1 MCGINGIL
9 HLHSQKKVGER
20 VLTQM
25 RDALE
30 HRGPDDKGI
39 YIDKNIGLGHRRLS
53 ILDVSTAGHQPFL
66 SEDGRYAMV
75 YNGEIYN
82 FKEFYSELKSKG
94 FDIKTH
100 SDTEVLMKLFQIEGL
115 KMLSRLNG
123 MFAFAIWDT
132 VEKKLTVA
140 RDRMGVNPLYYS
152 FYNETFYFASEQ
164 KAIFTAGVPLKI
176 SQDGIEEY
184 IFNRFVTGE
193 ETLFQNVKKVLP
205 GHALI
210 LHENGKI
217 ESEKWWD
224 LKYEIQN
231 YGIIKNPID
240 WFRETFD
247 DSIRLR
253 MVSDVPVGVLL
264 SAGLDSSSVLSS
276 LHSQQYKDIQAF
288 TIAFKEEEHDESQLA
303 KRLTEQYQ
311 YGFNSLQLEDDDLYS
326 KLLTATYFQDEP
338 LMHLSEPH
346 LLGISQ
352 LAKPKVKVLLSGEGA
367 DELMGGYV
375 RYKPLQFP
383 SLLHSIAMLG
393 NLDLFAN
400 KPRFEKLIRY
410 AQIKNDRD
418 LVLFN
423 GRNIYP
429 KDIAA
434 TFGMKTLPK
443 NEYRYKIYEEAKSIY
458 PNDLRR
464 QALYFDQHTYLCS
477 LLDRN
482 DRCTMG
488 ASIECREPFLDQ
500 RLLAG
505 LGSLD
510 NKWLFTGKKGKYILK
525 TAMKSRLPEEILNF
539 KKVGL
544 STPWGDYI
552 TKSPAF
558 KEELESFSN
567 SDLFKMPYFEKIKV
581 KNLIANLQKGDVK
594 MVSYI
599 MPLFMMHIW
608 LKNYVNKFDGLQH
621 DNQNVILDNTLIK

>member
-9 HLHSQKKVGER
+9 HLQSQKKVDER

-39 YIDKNIGLGHRRLS
+39 YIQQNIGLGHRRLS
-53 ILDVSTAGHQPFL
+53 ILDVTSAGHQPFL

-82 FKEFYSELKSKG
+82 FKEFYAELKSKG
-94 FDIKTH
+94 FEIRTQ
-100 SDTEVLMKLFQIEGL
+100 SDTEVLMKLFQLYGL
-115 KMLSRLNG
+115 KMLHRLNG
-123 MFAFAIWDT
+123 MFAIAIWDT
-132 VEKKLTVA
+132 FEKKLTVV
-140 RDRMGVNPLYYS
+140 RDRMGVKPLYYS
-152 FYNETFYFASEQ
+152 IYNESFYFASEQ
-164 KAIFTAGVPLKI
+164 KALFVAGVPLKLA
-176 SQDGIEEY
+176 QDGIEEY
-184 IFNRFVTGE
+184 IFNRFVAGE

-217 ESEKWWD
+217 ETEKWWD

-231 YGIIKNPID
+231 HETINNPVD

-253 MVSDVPVGVLL
+253 MVSDVPVGILL

-276 LHSQQYKDIQAF
+276 LHTQKYKDIQAF
-288 TIAFKEEEHDESQLA
+288 TIAFKEEEHNESHIAKKLA
-303 KRLTEQYQ
+303 EQYQ
-311 YGFNSLQLEDDDLYS
+311 YGFNSIQLEDSDLYE
-326 KLLTATYFQDEP
+326 KLLTSTYFQDEP

-346 LLGISQ
+346 LLAVSQ

-383 SLLHSIAMLG
+383 SLLHSLATLG
-393 NLDLFAN
+393 SFDAFA
-400 KPRFEKLIRY
+400 KKARFEKLIRY
-410 AQIKNDRD
+410 AQINNDRD

-423 GRNIYP
+423 GCNIYP
-429 KDIAA
+429 KDIAT
-434 TFGMKTLPK
+434 TFGMKTVPK
-443 NEYRYKIYEEAKSIY
+443 NEYRKQIYEEAKSLY
-458 PNDLRR
+458 PNNLRR

-500 RLLAG
+500 RLVAG

-510 NKWLFTGKKGKYILK
+510 NKWLFTGKKGKFILK
-525 TAMKSRLPEEILNF
+525 SAMKNRLPDEILKF

-558 KEELESFSN
+558 KEELESFSR
-567 SDLFKMPYFEKIKV
+567 SDLFQMPYFENIKV
-581 KNLIANLQKGDVK
+581 KKLIANLQNGDTK

-608 LKNYVNKFDGLQH
+608 MKNYVDKFTSVLED
-621 DNQNVILDNTLIK
+621 K